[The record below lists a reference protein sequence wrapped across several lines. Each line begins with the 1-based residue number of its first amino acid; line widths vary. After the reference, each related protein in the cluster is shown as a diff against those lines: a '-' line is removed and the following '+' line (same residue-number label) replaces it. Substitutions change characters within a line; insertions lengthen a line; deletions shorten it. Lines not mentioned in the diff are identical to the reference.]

1 MMHSQIMLQ
10 VPLFLTESTVRAV
23 PKSLSH
29 TIVWPVICHDNT
41 VCWQRTATSCLSE
54 NTPYG
59 QPWVWRGR
67 GLKPKYERSF
77 QCTCASADA
86 VKQCSSLIDVAQCP
100 HSDRKSS
107 CLLCDCFVCACVCVS
122 MCDRERN
129 WPSAS
134 WLYLL
139 CWAQRFTVTPPSSVS
154 SSE

>member
-10 VPLFLTESTVRAV
+10 MPLFLTESTVRAV

-29 TIVWPVICHDNT
+29 TIVRHVICHDNT

-59 QPWVWRGR
+59 RPRMWRGR
-67 GLKPKYERSF
+67 GLRTKYERSF
-77 QCTCASADA
+77 QCMCAFTDA
-86 VKQCSSLIDVAQCP
+86 KKQSSSLIDVAQCP

-107 CLLCDCFVCACVCVS
+107 CPSVTALYVCVCAS

-139 CWAQRFTVTPPSSVS
+139 CRAQRFTVTPPSSV
-154 SSE
+154 